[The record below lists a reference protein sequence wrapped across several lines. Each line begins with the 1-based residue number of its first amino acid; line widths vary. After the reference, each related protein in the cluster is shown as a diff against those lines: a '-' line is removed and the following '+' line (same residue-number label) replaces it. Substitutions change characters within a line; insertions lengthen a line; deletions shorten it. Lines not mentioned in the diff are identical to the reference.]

1 MNRSLDTAYYAYH
14 QYVERL
20 QDIGDETNE
29 QIDDRSILS
38 SLQNRD
44 IIQSF
49 IDKSEACSSSINNI
63 SAQLLINLSEDDVAF
78 GNWHRQLLEVKAFE
92 NWRKT
97 LNPPTHH
104 WWWYPDAEKES
115 EQAAWRLSG
124 ATIALLTICV
134 ALARDISARFL
145 TGAPGIGSSIGAVAP
160 AAIALFATGG
170 ALTKVGSQ
178 LIDKV
183 LSKRWKS
190 PLERSQAK
198 AKLALLLTVIFG
210 LCHLLGLPLA
220 ALHFHS
226 AGRQHYEADRLTNAQ
241 SSFQR
246 ALQLNP
252 NLLRSNHG
260 LALTYEDTREFDKAK
275 AEYAKAAA
283 GGYLS
288 SVNNLARLLIMQEE
302 DYESAEVL
310 LDKAIGDAGPNISE
324 NPGLEYGLQKNL
336 GWAWVGLEEWKDAEG
351 ALIKANRIVEEIDR
365 AQPDSY
371 CLLAKV
377 NEALGDSESAESN
390 WRKCGDSVGRPEDY
404 VWQRM
409 AKRALEKYEKASNS
423 EISEE

>member
-1 MNRSLDTAYYAYH
+1 MNHSIHTAYYDYH

-20 QDIGDETNE
+20 TDSSDETGE
-29 QIDDRSILS
+29 QIDDGSILTL
-38 SLQNRD
+38 LQNRD
-44 IIQSF
+44 LIQSL
-49 IDKSEACSSSINNI
+49 IDKSKDRYSSANI
-63 SAQLLINLSEDDVAF
+63 SAQLLINLSEDDTAF
-78 GNWHRQLLEVKAFE
+78 GSWYRQLLEVKAFKT
-92 NWRKT
+92 WRKT
-97 LNPPTHH
+97 LNPPKHH

-115 EQAAWRLSG
+115 KQAVWWLSG

-145 TGAPGIGSSIGAVAP
+145 TGAPGIWSSIGAVAP

-178 LIDKV
+178 LIDKI

-190 PLERSQAK
+190 PLARSQAK
-198 AKLALLLTVIFG
+198 AKLALVLTVVFG
-210 LCHLLGLPLA
+210 LGHLLGLPLA

-226 AGRQHYEADRLTNAQ
+226 AGRQHYNADRLTNAQ

-252 NLLRSNHG
+252 NLLRANHG
-260 LALTYEDTREFDKAK
+260 LALTYEDTREFDRAK

-310 LDKAIGDAGPNISE
+310 LDKAIGDAGFDIGQ

-336 GWAWVGLEEWKDAEG
+336 GWAWVGLEEWEDAES
-351 ALIKANRIVEEIDR
+351 ALIKANRIAEENDR
-365 AQPDSY
+365 AQPDAY
-371 CLLAKV
+371 CLLAQV
-377 NEALGDSESAESN
+377 NEELGDSDSAESN
-390 WRKCGDSVGRPEDY
+390 WKKCGDSIGRPEDY

-409 AKRALEKYEKASNS
+409 ARRALEKYENPSS
-423 EISEE
+423 LEISEE